1 MMDDDDGRYNEVFTA
16 SKKEYKI
23 RKFRNRASKKQKKE
37 VHPIEKKGGG
47 GEGRFFFY
55 FFLFLLSR
63 MFPHIHVDTS
73 TLRKCDN
80 ATKTAHG
87 QTALFG

>member
-37 VHPIEKKGGG
+37 VHPIEKKEGGG
-47 GEGRFFFY
+47 GEEDSFSTFFFFY
-55 FFLFLLSR
+55 
-63 MFPHIHVDTS
+63 
-73 TLRKCDN
+73 
-80 ATKTAHG
+80 
-87 QTALFG
+87 